1 MLAACV
7 YALPGQARV
16 TQALDV
22 TNALTLYDSGRYPEF
37 FDAIGH
43 EGAVHRDLFKE
54 FKKDAERWVETSDA
68 TAKQRR
74 TFVAASVGLE
84 IAHFL
89 HDEPP
94 EWPAEYLIWASLA
107 MQNGVPSVPTPL
119 ERLWYL
125 AAIAGMEEL
134 DQPWVLT
141 TGGWTGNSV
150 LDPARRDM
158 APGGQ
163 AAIAIKR
170 FPDEPRFQLA
180 VVQAQEA
187 AIGGVWFD
195 RVPVFTD
202 FLRAVARMDAP
213 SEPRTPEERQA
224 SGVRYNAER
233 SLRRYAQ
240 VPEIIQAYQRLWVYP
255 TLRAEIALHV
265 GYLASVSNPT
275 MALDLLRQVPAR
287 TDERY
292 LRYLAHYFTG
302 RVFQRTGNPAAAIEA
317 FDRAV
322 QEVPNGRAASALL
335 AGELMMRGGD
345 GDRDRAY
352 ALLRGTYSDAAPIDP
367 WRLYYHG
374 DARLRPLYAA
384 QLREALR
391 PPRPPS

>member
-1 MLAACV
+1 MLAACL

-16 TQALDV
+16 TQALDI

-54 FKKDAERWVETSDA
+54 FKKEAERWVETSDA

-74 TFVAASVGLE
+74 TFVAASFGLE
-84 IAHFL
+84 IAHLL

-107 MQNGVPSVPTPL
+107 VQNGVPPVPTPL
-119 ERLWYL
+119 EHLWYL

-134 DQPWVLT
+134 DEPWVLT
-141 TGGWTGNSV
+141 TGARTGNSV

-158 APGGQ
+158 DPGGQ
-163 AAIAIKR
+163 AAIALER
-170 FPDEPRFQLA
+170 FPDEPRFRLPA
-180 VVQAQEA
+180 VQAQEA
-187 AIGGVWFD
+187 EIGLWFD
-195 RVPVFTD
+195 RAPAFTD
-202 FLRAVARMDAP
+202 FVRALAQKDAP
-213 SEPRTPEERQA
+213 SEPRTPEERWA
-224 SGVRYNAER
+224 SGERYHAGR
-233 SLRRYAQ
+233 LLREYAQ
-240 VPEIIQAYQRLWVYP
+240 VPEIVQAYQRLWVYP
-255 TLRAEIALHV
+255 TLRPEIALHV
-265 GYLASVSNPT
+265 GFLASVSNPT
-275 MALDLLRQVPAR
+275 VALDLLRQVPAL

-352 ALLRGTYSDAAPIDP
+352 ALLRGTYTNAAPIDP

-374 DARLRPLYAA
+374 DARLRTLYSA
-384 QLREALR
+384 QLREALIHKQ
-391 PPRPPS
+391 